1 MFKSLCESRWK
12 PVCWL
17 RSLLLLSSK

>member
-1 MFKSLCESRWK
+1 MKTCF
-12 PVCWL
+12 WL